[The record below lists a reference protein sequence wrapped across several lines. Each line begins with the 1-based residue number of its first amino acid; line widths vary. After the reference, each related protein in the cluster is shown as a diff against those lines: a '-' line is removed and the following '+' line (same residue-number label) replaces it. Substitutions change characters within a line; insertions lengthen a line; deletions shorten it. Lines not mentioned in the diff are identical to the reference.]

1 MERASDPPPD
11 AAETLP
17 KPWRRARAALEFT
30 VEQVAGGLTGLKAL
44 DALLVLAV
52 NQANIAPLTRDAGAR
67 TAYGSLAA
75 PAPDLSRRPVSIHA
89 INTSLQLPFET
100 VRRRIHH
107 LETLGIVRHEGR
119 GVIIP
124 ASYLSSPAYLQDVV
138 AAHGRLRDL
147 YFALTRADLL
157 EPLPPS
163 AYAPEDE
170 PPMRAAARLLSDFLL
185 RSADVLMRRT
195 HDIVSGLIL
204 GAVACASLPGARMAS
219 PKGPGMTATE
229 AGKWLGL
236 PGETARRRMMQ
247 LTADGHCVRG
257 ADGLYNANLEADPER
272 WEAAM
277 AELAAVLQRLM
288 AGLAERGVVEA
299 WLNPALAAQRNL
311 AS

>member
-1 MERASDPPPD
+1 MERASDPAPH

-52 NQANIAPLTRDAGAR
+52 NQANIAPLTRDTEAR
-67 TAYGSLAA
+67 TAYGSLSA
-75 PAPDLSRRPVSIHA
+75 PAPDQSRRPVSIHA

-157 EPLPPS
+157 EPLPAS

-170 PPMRAAARLLSDFLL
+170 PAMRAAARLLSDFLL

-204 GAVACASLPGARMAS
+204 GAIVCASLPGARMAS

-229 AGKWLGL
+229 AARWLGL
-236 PGETARRRMMQ
+236 PGETARRRMTR
-247 LTADGHCVRG
+247 LTADGHCARG
-257 ADGLYNANLEADPER
+257 AHGLYTANLEADPER
-272 WEAAM
+272 WEPAM
-277 AELAAVLQRLM
+277 AELAAILQRLM

-299 WLNPALAAQRNL
+299 WLNPSLAAQRNL